1 MKVLFDVF
9 RARGGLRSRF
19 TEMRAEPLRL
29 KLRPARGLRAQ
40 HRRRHGHRR
49 HDDTVACGREQ
60 QQLWRGRD
68 KLTHV
73 EGRFTNVVVR
83 AELVQV

>member
-1 MKVLFDVF
+1 MKVLFDVL

-29 KLRPARGLRAQ
+29 KLRPARGLCAQ
-40 HRRRHGHRR
+40 HRRRQ